1 MEHFVIIVNGW
12 KKKGRVEKNKIISVM
27 YNYGVIPNIVDSI
40 NYIFDSA
47 SFKLYPFH
55 WRQKQFDILD

>member
-1 MEHFVIIVNGW
+1 MC
-12 KKKGRVEKNKIISVM
+12 
-27 YNYGVIPNIVDSI
+27 NYGVIPNIVDSI